1 MKNMSK
7 IQVMDTHLANMIAAG
22 EVVERPSG
30 IVKELVEN
38 ALDAHATHIE
48 VRIEEGGMQSI
59 EVIDNGEGMDAEDLY
74 KAFERHSTSKIH
86 HVMDLNRIQ
95 TFGFRGE
102 ALPSIA
108 SVSRVEATTHNGIE
122 GNRILIDNGT
132 VVERTRAAR
141 NKGTSIHV
149 MNLFTKVPAR
159 LKYIKN
165 VRYETSL
172 LLDIVQKFAVANPGI
187 HFTLTSDGKELFRSY
202 GSGKI
207 EDVFMS
213 VFGSFIA
220 KSALV
225 FSNENYDFKIHGI
238 AAQPQ
243 HTRANRYSMWIFIN
257 NRMVR
262 IPKIQNAIIE
272 AYRRHIP
279 NDRMPIA
286 FLNITVDPQLVDVN
300 VHPSKWEIRL
310 SKEKELVQLVI
321 ETLEQSLKAQ
331 TRAPRI
337 RIETPTIEAQ
347 ETMMDSLLEQKSA
360 PIVETVY
367 DREEVTSPHQ
377 EIEEVRTVDYN
388 KVEEKSQIEPLR
400 VLSQMSGKYIL
411 AQGSVGLYIIDQ
423 HAAMERVRYE
433 YFQNRLLDKETPHQP
448 LLFPLIFDGRQTLIQ
463 KEKEVLEAFKSL
475 RISLEVLDETS
486 FVLREHPLWIKED
499 EITEFI
505 NKVLDSFE
513 ADKRI
518 DEEQF
523 RNKSIATLACHS
535 SVRFNEYLS
544 HEEMETLVE
553 QLRECNQPYHCPH
566 GRPTFMIIE
575 HAQLWKEFQ
584 R

>member
-1 MKNMSK
+1 MSK
-7 IQVMDTHLANMIAAG
+7 IQVMDAHLANMIAAG

-38 ALDAHATHIE
+38 ALDAHATQIE
-48 VRIEEGGMQSI
+48 IRIEEGGMQSI

-86 HVMDLNRIQ
+86 HVADLNRIQ

-108 SVSRVEATTHNGIE
+108 SVSRVETTTHNGIE

-132 VVERTRAAR
+132 VLETTRAPR
-141 NKGTSIHV
+141 NKGTTIRV

-172 LLDIVQKFAVANPGI
+172 LLDIVQKFSVANPGV
-187 HFTLTSDGKELFRSY
+187 HFLLVSDGKELFRSY

-207 EDVFMS
+207 EDVFVS
-213 VFGSFIA
+213 VFGSFTA
-220 KSALV
+220 KNALI

-243 HTRANRYSMWIFIN
+243 HTRANRYSIWIFIN

-262 IPKIQNAIIE
+262 MPKIQNAIAE

-286 FLNITVDPQLVDVN
+286 FLNIEVDPQLIDVN
-300 VHPSKWEIRL
+300 VHPSKWEIRI
-310 SKEKELVQLVI
+310 SKEKELIQLVI
-321 ETLEQSLKAQ
+321 DTLEKSLNQ
-331 TRAPRI
+331 ETVAPRI
-337 RIETPTIEAQ
+337 RIEAPKIEVQ
-347 ETMMDSLLEQKSA
+347 ETMMETLLEPQ
-360 PIVETVY
+360 TVY
-367 DREEVTSPHQ
+367 KHETTAIVRD
-377 EIEEVRTVDYN
+377 IEEETIIHLN
-388 KVEEKSQIEPLR
+388 KTEEKQYIEPLR
-400 VLSQMSGKYIL
+400 VLAQMSGKYIL
-411 AQGSVGLYIIDQ
+411 AQGDVGLYIIDQ

-433 YFQNRLLDKETPHQP
+433 YFQTRLLDKETPLQP
-448 LLFPLIFDGRQTLIQ
+448 LLFPLVFEGRQMLVQ
-463 KEKEVLEAFKSL
+463 KEEEVREAFDSL
-475 RISLEVLDETS
+475 RIPIEILDETS

-505 NKVLDSFE
+505 NKVLDFLESE
-513 ADKRI
+513 KKI
-518 DEEQF
+518 EEEQF

-544 HEEMETLVE
+544 HEEMETLVK

-566 GRPTFMIIE
+566 GRPIFMIVE
-575 HAQLWKEFQ
+575 HKQLWKEFQ